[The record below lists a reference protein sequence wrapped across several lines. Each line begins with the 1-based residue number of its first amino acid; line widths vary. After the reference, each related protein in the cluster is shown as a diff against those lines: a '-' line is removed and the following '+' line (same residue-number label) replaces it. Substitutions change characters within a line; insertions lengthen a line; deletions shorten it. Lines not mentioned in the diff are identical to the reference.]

1 MNMSMQSSTQTPK
14 LSIAVLSWNSL
25 QITKEC
31 IDSILKNLHG
41 VSYEIILIDNA
52 SHDGSATMIKQQY
65 DNSNHPNIYC
75 IYNSTN
81 LGFAGG
87 NNQAYAVARGEY
99 FLLLNSDTI
108 VYPDSIEAMVHF
120 LDAHT
125 NYAAATTKLLNPD
138 GSIQYYMHRE
148 FPSVWKLV
156 PALLH
161 KRFRWFKP
169 KTVRDYLYLD
179 NKFTND
185 FDIEQAAGAN
195 LMVKSSIIKQL
206 GILLDDKHFPIYYND
221 VDLCYRLHQSG
232 YKIRCINS
240 VGITHL
246 KGTSVRKLDF
256 FKNGKEYTSSSLGFF
271 KKHHMLTSY
280 WLLKFLYIILFS
292 CLLLFRPTQ
301 SWSTL
306 KVIFSA

>member
-1 MNMSMQSSTQTPK
+1 MSIDSQKQSPK

-25 QITKEC
+25 HITKEC
-31 IDSILKNLHG
+31 IDSIIKNVHG

-52 SHDGSATMIKQQY
+52 SHDGSAEMIQQQY
-65 DNSNHPNIYC
+65 DNSAYPHIHC
-75 IYNSTN
+75 IYNSSN

-87 NNQAYAVARGEY
+87 NNQAFELACGEY

-108 VYPDSIEAMVHF
+108 VYPGSIEAMVKF
-120 LDAHT
+120 LDANA

-156 PALLH
+156 PALFH

-169 KTVRDYLYLD
+169 KIVRDYLYLD
-179 NKFTND
+179 NKFTED
-185 FDIEQAAGAN
+185 FDIQQAAGAN
-195 LMVKSSIIKQL
+195 LMVRSNIIHQN
-206 GILLDDKHFPIYYND
+206 GVLLDDKHFPIYYND

-232 YKIRCINS
+232 YNIRCINNI
-240 VGITHL
+240 GITHL

-271 KKHHMLTSY
+271 KKHGMWPSY
-280 WLLKFLYIILFS
+280 WLLKFLYLVLFS
-292 CLLLFRPTQ
+292 CLLVAKPTQ
-301 SWSTL
+301 SWGTL